1 MTLTPSAFGSNIK
14 VATCRVK
21 DRESTEPRSLRFD
34 PVTVASL
41 RQRPVRGPLRIS
53 KPNPRCHVVDMLLNV
68 LGDVIALGRDV
79 MATRSVLVDVVLGIE
94 YFFRLIRRGIKLN
107 PL

>member
-1 MTLTPSAFGSNIK
+1 
-14 VATCRVK
+14 
-21 DRESTEPRSLRFD
+21 
-34 PVTVASL
+34 
-41 RQRPVRGPLRIS
+41 
-53 KPNPRCHVVDMLLNV
+53 MLLNV